1 MTRSRE
7 AWLRFLATR
16 VVGMAVDA
24 AVIGF
29 AYLCAFALRFDFQEP
44 TSLGGW
50 ATVARSYVVVC
61 AVHLVSLLVFGCYRL
76 AWRRIRGSE
85 LPQYIGAMMFACGVL
100 TLMRYFLPNVTLSHI
115 RPPYSITVISFFLGT
130 IGVVGVRV
138 LWRVYWTSR
147 VREDELL
154 ERNVK
159 HFDGATARRF
169 LAGKTVMVTGA
180 GGSIGSEI
188 VRQVAA
194 AGAKRIL
201 MVERGENALYE
212 IDRRMKTFVAGDSR
226 FVIRDDSTSHEPRAT
241 NHEPRAT
248 NHEPRTTTCIPLMYD
263 VNDRGKMDALF
274 AAEKP
279 EVVLHAAAYKHVPM
293 VEMNPEEGWR
303 NNTEATKLLAEL
315 SAAHG
320 VKRFV
325 LISTDK
331 AVNPVSV
338 MGKTKLAAEQ
348 AIMSLNVAGD
358 SRFAIRDDSAT
369 HPSSPPAPRA
379 TNHESRATSH
389 EPRTSFCAVRFGNV
403 FGSSGSVVPLFK
415 ELIAKRLPITV
426 THPDMKR
433 YFMTIEE
440 AVSLVLQAASRDER
454 AIYTL
459 DMGEPVRIL
468 DLAEGMIEQAGYRPY
483 VDIPIVFTG
492 IRPGEKLFEELDV
505 SERSCYKTDMAKI
518 YITK

>member
-7 AWLRFLATR
+7 AWILFLATR
-16 VVGMAVDA
+16 VVGLAVDA

-50 ATVARSYVVVC
+50 GTVARLYVTVC
-61 AVHLVSLLVFGCYRL
+61 AVHLASLLFFGCYRL
-76 AWRRIRGSE
+76 AWRRIRGSQ

-100 TLMRYFLPNVTLSHI
+100 TLMRYFLPNVSLSHI

-130 IGVVGVRV
+130 IGIIGIRV

-159 HFDGATARRF
+159 HFDGAAARKF
-169 LAGKTVMVTGA
+169 LTGKVVMVTGA

-194 AGAKRIL
+194 AGAKKIL

-212 IDRRMKTFVAGDSR
+212 IDRRMKSFSNVAKHQAPAAAKALAGKP
-226 FVIRDDSTSHEPRAT
+226 STSAEGAQAPI
-241 NHEPRAT
+241 
-248 NHEPRTTTCIPLMYD
+248 CVPLMYD
-263 VNDRGKMDALF
+263 INNRGKMEALF

-315 SAAHG
+315 SATHG

-348 AIMSLNVAGD
+348 AIMALNN
-358 SRFAIRDDSAT
+358 SPT
-369 HPSSPPAPRA
+369 PPLPHSS
-379 TNHESRATSH
+379 
-389 EPRTSFCAVRFGNV
+389 TSFCAVRFGNV

-415 ELIAKRLPITV
+415 ELIAKRRPITV

-518 YITK
+518 YITKGV

>member
-1 MTRSRE
+1 
-7 AWLRFLATR
+7 
-16 VVGMAVDA
+16 
-24 AVIGF
+24 
-29 AYLCAFALRFDFQEP
+29 
-44 TSLGGW
+44 
-50 ATVARSYVVVC
+50 
-61 AVHLVSLLVFGCYRL
+61 
-76 AWRRIRGSE
+76 
-85 LPQYIGAMMFACGVL
+85 
-100 TLMRYFLPNVTLSHI
+100 
-115 RPPYSITVISFFLGT
+115 
-130 IGVVGVRV
+130 
-138 LWRVYWTSR
+138 
-147 VREDELL
+147 
-154 ERNVK
+154 
-159 HFDGATARRF
+159 
-169 LAGKTVMVTGA
+169 
-180 GGSIGSEI
+180 
-188 VRQVAA
+188 
-194 AGAKRIL
+194 
-201 MVERGENALYE
+201 
-212 IDRRMKTFVAGDSR
+212 
-226 FVIRDDSTSHEPRAT
+226 
-241 NHEPRAT
+241 
-248 NHEPRTTTCIPLMYD
+248 MYD
-263 VNDRGKMDALF
+263 INDRGKMDALF

-320 VKRFV
+320 VRRFV

-348 AIMSLNVAGD
+348 AIMAMN
-358 SRFAIRDDSAT
+358 
-369 HPSSPPAPRA
+369 SP
-379 TNHESRATSH
+379 
-389 EPRTSFCAVRFGNV
+389 TSFCAVRFGNV
-403 FGSSGSVVPLFK
+403 FGSSGSVVPLFR
-415 ELIAKRLPITV
+415 EQIEKRQPITV

-492 IRPGEKLFEELDV
+492 VRPGEKLFEELDV

-518 YITK
+518 YITKGV

>member
-1 MTRSRE
+1 M
-7 AWLRFLATR
+7 LFLATR
-16 VVGMAVDA
+16 VVGLFVDA
-24 AVIGF
+24 CAIGL

-50 ATVARSYVVVC
+50 GTVARLYVTVC
-61 AVHLVSLLVFGCYRL
+61 AVHLASLSLFGCYRL

-100 TLMRYFLPNVTLSHI
+100 TLMRYFLPNVSLSHI
-115 RPPYSITVISFFLGT
+115 RPPYSITLMSFFLGT
-130 IGVVGVRV
+130 IGIVGLRV

-147 VREDELL
+147 IREDELL

-159 HFDGATARRF
+159 HFDDAVVKRF
-169 LAGKTVMVTGA
+169 LAGKVVMVTGA

-194 AGAKRIL
+194 AGASKVL

-212 IDRRMKTFVAGDSR
+212 INRKMND
-226 FVIRDDSTSHEPRAT
+226 PR
-241 NHEPRAT
+241 
-248 NHEPRTTTCIPLMYD
+248 CVPLMYD
-263 VNDRGKMDALF
+263 VNDRGKIAALMES
-274 AAEKP
+274 EKP

-303 NNTEATKLLAEL
+303 NNTDATKLLAEL
-315 SAAHG
+315 SAGHG

-348 AIMSLNVAGD
+348 AIMSMD
-358 SRFAIRDDSAT
+358 S
-369 HPSSPPAPRA
+369 P
-379 TNHESRATSH
+379 
-389 EPRTSFCAVRFGNV
+389 TSFCAVRFGNV
-403 FGSSGSVVPLFK
+403 FGSSGSVVQLFR
-415 ELIAKRLPITV
+415 EQIERRRPITV

-468 DLAEGMIEQAGYRPY
+468 DLAEGMIEQAGFRPY

-492 IRPGEKLFEELDV
+492 VRPGEKLFEELDV